1 MKTKEEIIAV
11 IEKIKSLNIAL
22 SVADYEAV
30 LHYLKL
36 STINP
41 MKIDEER
48 MNDISMSLYE
58 ERISPMSDMKR
69 MIDKYNSTLE
79 DHQCKYCKAMTSQPD
94 EECYLAPQVL
104 QPLPKDKPDWFEWS
118 LDTSKYDLWDKL
130 IKEYGTPTKK
140 ELVSVEKLAREVLEI
155 YNNVKSMECMQAIAQ
170 HIIDTYSLNP
180 PKSDEFPFNLK
191 EGDKFMY
198 DNLLMT
204 FKGFA
209 LDTPSVCCVVSRCTP
224 YIEPSIHDK
233 FMASLSDEQ
242 KKLYE
247 EMKEA
252 TK

>member
-36 STINP
+36 STLNP
-41 MKIDEER
+41 MRIDEER

-69 MIDKYNSTLE
+69 MIDQYNSTCK
-79 DHQCKYCKAMTSQPD
+79 DH
-94 EECYLAPQVL
+94 QVL
-104 QPLPKDKPDWFEWS
+104 QPLPSEMPELFGGSIDKRFYIT
-118 LDTSKYDLWDKL
+118 DTVTMDDLYQE
-130 IKEYGTPTKK
+130 IRNHYGTPTKK
-140 ELVSVEKLAREVLEI
+140 ELVSVEELGKEIADIHVPFGDERKLSRL
-155 YNNVKSMECMQAIAQ
+155 IAQ

-180 PKSDEFPFNLK
+180 PKREWWMDLK
-191 EGDKFMY
+191 EGEKFK
-198 DNLLMT
+198 DG
-204 FKGFA
+204 KGGVFIFDGMFYIGSDGVYSHPA
-209 LDTPSVCCVVSRCTP
+209 NKSTP

-242 KKLYE
+242 KKMYE
-247 EMKEA
+247 EIKES

>member
-36 STINP
+36 STLNP

-48 MNDISMSLYE
+48 MKKIHHKFYDITYSKSQTK
-58 ERISPMSDMKR
+58 RIVQE
-69 MIDKYNSTLE
+69 YNSAIE
-79 DHQCKYCKAMTSQPD
+79 DH
-94 EECYLAPQVL
+94 QVL
-104 QPLPKDKPDWFEWS
+104 QPLPSEMPELFGGSIDKRFYIT
-118 LDTSKYDLWDKL
+118 DTVTMDDLYQE
-130 IKEYGTPTKK
+130 IRNHYGTPTKK
-140 ELVSVEKLAREVLEI
+140 ELVSVEELGKEIADIHVPFGDERKLSRL
-155 YNNVKSMECMQAIAQ
+155 IAQ

-180 PKSDEFPFNLK
+180 AKREWWMDLK
-191 EGDKFMY
+191 EGEKFK
-198 DNLLMT
+198 DG
-204 FKGFA
+204 KGGVFIFDGMFYIGSDGVYSHPA
-209 LDTPSVCCVVSRCTP
+209 NKSTP

-242 KKLYE
+242 KKMYE
-247 EMKEA
+247 EIKES